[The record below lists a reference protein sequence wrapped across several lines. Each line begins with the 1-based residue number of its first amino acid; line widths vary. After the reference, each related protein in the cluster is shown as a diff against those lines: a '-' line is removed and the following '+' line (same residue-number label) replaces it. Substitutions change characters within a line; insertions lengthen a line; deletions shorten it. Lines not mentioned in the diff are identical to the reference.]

1 MFRKVLVASRGA
13 VARRVIRALHTLG
26 VPSVAVYSQ
35 ADAGA
40 PYLAEAGEALLIGG
54 PKPADS
60 YLHVERLLKAMRD
73 TGADAVHPGYGFLA
87 ENAGFARA
95 VEATG
100 ARFIGPGPRWLD
112 AMGHKTRARALM
124 AQHGLAIGLG
134 SEVLQSNDEFVAAA
148 EALGYPVLVKPAAGG
163 GGIGMLT
170 VRNADEL
177 LQAIARGRS
186 LAARAFGVGDVYL
199 ERLLATPRHIEFQIL
214 ADASGA
220 RHLFERDCSIQRRHQ
235 KVLEE
240 TPAPGLARAPIDA
253 LGQQIAVAMSSM
265 GYDNIGTVEMLRAGD
280 GTFGFL
286 ETNTRLQVEHG
297 VTEMATGVDLVAT
310 QIRLAAGEPLAALLP
325 IDVALRGHAI
335 EARVYA
341 EDPVRFLPSPG
352 LLTTFRPPV
361 ADDVRIDT
369 GYAEGQR
376 VTPWYDP
383 LLAKVIVHGVDRPAA
398 IKRLDEALTAF
409 TVEGLKHNIPALRKL
424 LADERFI
431 AGDVHTGLLAAVVA
445 PHAA

>member
-1 MFRKVLVASRGA
+1 MFRKVLVANRGA

-100 ARFIGPGPRWLD
+100 ARFIGPAPRWLD

-124 AQHGLAIGLG
+124 AQHGLATGLG

-163 GGIGMLT
+163 GGIGMLIAG
-170 VRNADEL
+170 NADEL
-177 LQAIARGRS
+177 LQAIAQGRS

-199 ERLLATPRHIEFQIL
+199 ERLLPTPRHIEFQIL

-240 TPAPGLARAPIDA
+240 TPAPALARAPIDA

-297 VTEMATGVDLVAT
+297 VTEMATGVDLVVT

-325 IDVALRGHAI
+325 ADVALRGHAI

-383 LLAKVIVHGVDRPAA
+383 LLAKVIVHGVDRLAA
-398 IKRLDEALTAF
+398 IKRLDEALNEF

-431 AGDVHTGLLAAVVA
+431 SGDVHTGLLAAVVA

>member
-1 MFRKVLVASRGA
+1 MFRKVLVANRGA

-100 ARFIGPGPRWLD
+100 ARFIGPAPRWLD

-124 AQHGLAIGLG
+124 AQHGLATGLG

-163 GGIGMLT
+163 GGIGML
-170 VRNADEL
+170 VARNADEL
-177 LQAIARGRS
+177 LQVIAQGRS

-199 ERLLATPRHIEFQIL
+199 ERLLPTPRHIEFQIL

-240 TPAPGLARAPIDA
+240 TPAPALARAPIDA

-297 VTEMATGVDLVAT
+297 VTEMATGVDLVVT

-325 IDVALRGHAI
+325 ADVALRGHAI

-383 LLAKVIVHGVDRPAA
+383 LLAKVIVHGVDRLAA
-398 IKRLDEALTAF
+398 IKRLDEALNEF

-431 AGDVHTGLLAAVVA
+431 SGDVHTGLLAAVVA

>member
-1 MFRKVLVASRGA
+1 MFRKVLVANRGA

-100 ARFIGPGPRWLD
+100 ARFIGPAPRWLD

-124 AQHGLAIGLG
+124 AQHGLATGLG

-163 GGIGMLT
+163 GGIGML
-170 VRNADEL
+170 VARNADEL
-177 LQAIARGRS
+177 LQVIAQGRS

-199 ERLLATPRHIEFQIL
+199 ERLLPTPRHIEFQIL

-240 TPAPGLARAPIDA
+240 TPAPALARAPIDA

-297 VTEMATGVDLVAT
+297 VTEMATGVDLVVT

-325 IDVALRGHAI
+325 ADVALRGHAI

-383 LLAKVIVHGVDRPAA
+383 LLAKVIVHGVDRPGA

-431 AGDVHTGLLAAVVA
+431 SGDVHTGLLAAVVA